1 MWCLGSGLRY
11 SRERERD
18 EASVTTS
25 WLFMIVSLFLGVCIG
40 SPKADSGTRVGR
52 WPEAPDWGWEAG
64 REGKEAK
71 CGGWGSWG
79 HLRLFWETVEHPRTA
94 LQGKGSQVFVHQ
106 FLIWIAGLPWA
117 QAVSH
122 QGQDLIELS
131 TWNSR
136 DQGLWMGHRGLCY
149 SRDTS
154 TLILT
159 SSFLLFFYVF
169 LFIFYFFYV
178 YAFYLFLIGR

>member
-1 MWCLGSGLRY
+1 MRQVWQHLDSL
-11 SRERERD
+11 
-18 EASVTTS
+18 
-25 WLFMIVSLFLGVCIG
+25 WLFHSFWVFVLGP
-40 SPKADSGTRVGR
+40 PKLTPVQELGGDQRHLTEV
-52 WPEAPDWGWEAG
+52 AG

-79 HLRLFWETVEHPRTA
+79 HLRLFWETVVHPRTA
-94 LQGKGSQVFVHQ
+94 LHGKGSQVFVHQ

-169 LFIFYFFYV
+169 LFIFSVYMLFIYF
-178 YAFYLFLIGR
+178 